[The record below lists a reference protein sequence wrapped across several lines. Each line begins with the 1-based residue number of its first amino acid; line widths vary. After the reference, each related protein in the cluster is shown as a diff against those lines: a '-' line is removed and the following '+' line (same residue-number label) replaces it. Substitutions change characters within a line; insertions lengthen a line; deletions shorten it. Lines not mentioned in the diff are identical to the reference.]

1 MNKKNIYLLIIK
13 MNLRKISLIF
23 FINLILSI
31 YIIESFL
38 TIFELQN
45 TRKIKNYIS
54 SIVEN
59 HNNSNQTKFDLTGEI
74 DFIKNLNKNKIKIWP
89 RISPYSYVWERKED
103 RLEAKIKK
111 DDNKKIV
118 DSIFL
123 SGRSNVL
130 TAGCNENSYYSTF
143 ISDRYGFSNNDKIWD
158 NKIIE
163 YLIIGDSFAMGDC
176 VNSHNTI
183 AHNLNN
189 LGLSSISL
197 GYPGNGPLLELASM
211 IEYITGTTKKI
222 VWLFYEGNDFEDFEI
237 ELEDPLLLN
246 YLNNN
251 SFNQNLIHRQ
261 HEIDFILDKKL
272 EKVLAT
278 EEKGGNF
285 ISINT
290 PKFYFTS
297 KSFLKFYKT
306 RMFIKKIIKKN
317 NNKKIIVEFE
327 KVIKTAK
334 SIAEKNNSQ
343 FCFVYLP
350 EINRYNQ
357 DYFYKFISK
366 KDKVLNILKKN
377 NINTIDASLVF
388 NSKMHK
394 FFFSYSGAH
403 YNEKGYLK
411 ISNLIYENC

>member
-1 MNKKNIYLLIIK
+1 M
-13 MNLRKISLIF
+13 
-23 FINLILSI
+23 
-31 YIIESFL
+31 
-38 TIFELQN
+38 
-45 TRKIKNYIS
+45 
-54 SIVEN
+54 
-59 HNNSNQTKFDLTGEI
+59 
-74 DFIKNLNKNKIKIWP
+74 
-89 RISPYSYVWERKED
+89 
-103 RLEAKIKK
+103 
-111 DDNKKIV
+111 
-118 DSIFL
+118 
-123 SGRSNVL
+123 
-130 TAGCNENSYYSTF
+130 
-143 ISDRYGFSNNDKIWD
+143 
-158 NKIIE
+158 
-163 YLIIGDSFAMGDC
+163 
-176 VNSHNTI
+176 
-183 AHNLNN
+183 
-189 LGLSSISL
+189 
-197 GYPGNGPLLELASM
+197 LELASM

-272 EKVLAT
+272 ENVLAT

-334 SIAEKNNSQ
+334 SIAEKNNSS

-366 KDKVLNILKKN
+366 KDKVLNLLKKN

-394 FFFSYSGAH
+394 FFFSYSGVH